1 MLEIHT
7 FDAWIWSS
15 LAGMGERESYTP
27 GTFSWT
33 DLSTTDP
40 QAAKAFYGELFGWE
54 AEDMPV
60 GDGSVYTMVRQ
71 GGKDVGA
78 ISAQPEQ
85 QREAGVPPLWNSYIT
100 VASADD
106 TAARTEELGGS
117 VHAPAF
123 DVMDVGRMAVLAD
136 PQGAFFMAWE
146 PRRHI
151 GASLVN
157 APGALSWNELQTTDI
172 DAAAAFYTGV
182 FGWTTS
188 PMENSPEPYL
198 VVKNGER
205 ANGGIR
211 AASHPGAP
219 PSWLVYFG
227 IENLDAAL
235 ELIEKR
241 GGKKYMGPMDIGV
254 ATIAVVADPQ
264 GAAFALYD
272 GAFED

>member
-1 MLEIHT
+1 
-7 FDAWIWSS
+7 
-15 LAGMGERESYTP
+15 MGERESYTP
-27 GTFSWT
+27 GTFSWA
-33 DLSTTDP
+33 DLSTTD
-40 QAAKAFYGELFGWE
+40 QDAAKAFYGELFGWE

-60 GDGSVYTMVRQ
+60 GDGPVYTMMRQ

-85 QREAGVPPLWNSYIT
+85 QREAGVPPLWNSYVT
-100 VASADD
+100 VASADE
-106 TAARTEELGGS
+106 TAAKTEELGGS

-136 PQGAFFMAWE
+136 PQGAFFLAWE
-146 PRRHI
+146 PRRHF
-151 GASLVN
+151 GAGLVN

-172 DAAAAFYTGV
+172 DAAAAFYGGL
-182 FGWTTS
+182 FGWSCSQMEGS
-188 PMENSPEPYL
+188 PDPYL
-198 VVKNGER
+198 VIKNGER

-211 AASHPGAP
+211 PGQPGP
-219 PSWLVYFG
+219 PPNWLVYFG
-227 IENLDAAL
+227 IDGIDAAL

-254 ATIAVVADPQ
+254 AKIAVVADPQ
-264 GAAFALYD
+264 GAVFALYD